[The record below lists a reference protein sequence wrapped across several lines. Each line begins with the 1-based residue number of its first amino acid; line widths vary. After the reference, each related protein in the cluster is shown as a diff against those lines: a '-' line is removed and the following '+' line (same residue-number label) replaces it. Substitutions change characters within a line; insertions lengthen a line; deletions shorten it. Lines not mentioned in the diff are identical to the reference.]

1 MVKIIPIDFH
11 IFQRGRAQPP
21 TSDVLEIGMGDSLRL
36 RRLRVQDQKAVHLC
50 ARSAD
55 LELASPSAELFALR
69 AAELFAGHA
78 RLKVRYTFVPEKVP
92 RQTHGKTQ
100 DAPCMVDLLSFTPYL

>member
-11 IFQRGRAQPP
+11 ILQRGRAQPP
-21 TSDVLEIGMGDSLRL
+21 TSVLEIGMGDSL
-36 RRLRVQDQKAVHLC
+36 RLRVQDQKAVHLC

-69 AAELFAGHA
+69 AAELDSLDMRG
-78 RLKVRYTFVPEKVP
+78 
-92 RQTHGKTQ
+92 
-100 DAPCMVDLLSFTPYL
+100 